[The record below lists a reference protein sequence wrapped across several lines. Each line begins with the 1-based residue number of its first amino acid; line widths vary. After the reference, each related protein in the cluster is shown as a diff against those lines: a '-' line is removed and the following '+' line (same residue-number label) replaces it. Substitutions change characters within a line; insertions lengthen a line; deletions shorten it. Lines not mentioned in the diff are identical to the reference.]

1 MNRHRNTFKYINV
14 FYCLRY
20 QEILR
25 FHLSE
30 GDSEQVLATCKRF
43 GHQDPNL
50 WVQALWSVA
59 KNKDAPIKLLAD
71 ILAYIGEYICEI
83 SIMFNQVHSKILYV
97 LLIHVKIS

>member
-1 MNRHRNTFKYINV
+1 MLKHK
-14 FYCLRY
+14 FYYFRY

-25 FHLSE
+25 FHLCE

-59 KNKDAPIKLLAD
+59 KNKDAPTKLLAD
-71 ILAYIGEYICEI
+71 ILAYIGEYICGI
-83 SIMFNQVHSKILYV
+83 LSIMFKQMYWNFESFVHKL
-97 LLIHVKIS
+97 

>member
-1 MNRHRNTFKYINV
+1 MISFLY
-14 FYCLRY
+14 RY

-25 FHLSE
+25 FHLRE

-59 KNKDAPIKLLAD
+59 KNKDAPTKLLAD
-71 ILAYIGEYICEI
+71 ILAYIGEY
-83 SIMFNQVHSKILYV
+83 SLNILIIFTIINALK
-97 LLIHVKIS
+97 LL